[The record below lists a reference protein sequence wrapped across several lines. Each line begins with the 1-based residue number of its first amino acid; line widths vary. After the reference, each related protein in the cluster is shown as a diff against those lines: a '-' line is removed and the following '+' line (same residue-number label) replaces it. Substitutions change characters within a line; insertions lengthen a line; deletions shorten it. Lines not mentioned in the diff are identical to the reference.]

1 MSIHLH
7 DSFIPHVEDSS
18 NHLHLPS
25 HSSLLSVPLRPSSL
39 APSHL
44 TSPTLYVGAPL
55 TSKTNDAAP
64 IIRRPGVMATPN
76 KSTNKKGMS
85 YDWES
90 NSESEC
96 CFSREDSHSNTFGG
110 NDVEGEGEGSIS
122 SIDDSLRL
130 LNDTKIV
137 QMKFVSEEEAGRFYN
152 AYAKAMGFSVRKHK
166 SKPHRGN
173 EGYVKWR
180 SWVCSREGKRNK
192 KHLERTDRKRRHRA
206 ETRIGYGAKF
216 RVCCR
221 SNTIGN
227 YDVTEFYSVD
237 EEDRL
242 ETLFWAD
249 GRSQMDYA
257 AFGDVLV
264 FDTTHRTNAY
274 KKPFVILAGVS
285 NNSMTTIFGCALLS
299 NEVEEMYNWV
309 LATFLDAMDGK
320 RPISM
325 VTDGDLAMRNA
336 IRNIFPHAR
345 HQICSWHLERNAA
358 KNVHRP
364 EFVSDFTK
372 LMQMEC
378 EVEEFES
385 LWADMVSHY
394 GLQTIAWVVEMYKDR
409 ERWAEA
415 YLLGH
420 FFAGMRTT

>member
-1 MSIHLH
+1 
-7 DSFIPHVEDSS
+7 
-18 NHLHLPS
+18 
-25 HSSLLSVPLRPSSL
+25 
-39 APSHL
+39 
-44 TSPTLYVGAPL
+44 
-55 TSKTNDAAP
+55 
-64 IIRRPGVMATPN
+64 MATPN
-76 KSTNKKGMS
+76 RSTNKKGVS
-85 YDWES
+85 DDWES

-96 CFSREDSHSNTFGG
+96 CPSREDSHSNIFGG

-122 SIDDSLRL
+122 SVDDSLHL
-130 LNDTKIV
+130 LNDMEIV
-137 QMKFVSEEEAGRFYN
+137 QMKFVSEEEASRFYN
-152 AYAKAMGFSVRKHK
+152 AYAKAMGFTVRKHK

-180 SWVCSREGKRNK
+180 SWVCSREGAIPSEIMMLQSLHEAIPNMDHMRSQSGGFQNVGFTFSDLRNK
-192 KHLERTDRKRRHRA
+192 LHRERTQEIRNGDAKGA
-206 ETRIGYGAKF
+206 LGYLAAQ
-216 RVCCR
+216 V
-221 SNTIGN
+221 SN
-227 YDVTEFYSVD
+227 DPRFFFKYSVD

-257 AFGDVLV
+257 ASGDLLV
-264 FDTTHRTNAY
+264 FDTTYRTNAY

-285 NNSMTTIFGCALLS
+285 NNFMTTIFGCALLS
-299 NEVEEMYNWV
+299 NETEETYNWV

-320 RPISM
+320 RPISV
-325 VTDGDLAMRNA
+325 VTNGDLAMRNA

-345 HQICSWHLERNAA
+345 HRICSWHLERNAT

-364 EFVSDFTK
+364 EFVFYFTK
-372 LMQMEC
+372 LMQTEC

-385 LWADMVSHY
+385 LWANMVSHY
-394 GLQTIAWVVEMYKDR
+394 GLQTNAWVVEMYRDH